1 MISSNTQIFA
11 VVGYPIDH
19 SLSPLMHN
27 ASMKSLNFDGIYLAL
42 NINPDDVVETLPMMN
57 KMGFKG
63 INLTIPHKEIVYS
76 HLEILDDSAKLFKSV
91 NTILFEDNKIKGFN
105 TDGYGF
111 LKALESSFGKNIDGD
126 KVFVLG
132 CGGAGRTVALQS
144 TKSKAKSIWL
154 ADIDEDKILK
164 LKDEIL
170 SLDPTMKVYYSLNL
184 DEQIDG
190 CKDSDLIIQ
199 ASPVGMKE
207 NEKSLF
213 PSDAF
218 NKNQRVFDLIYMY
231 PETSFMSKAKES
243 GASVAN
249 GLGMLLYQGEK
260 AFRIWTSFDANQD
273 VMMDVLSKKVYGLE
287 S

>member
-1 MISSNTQIFA
+1 MISSKTQIFA

-42 NINPDDVVETLPMMN
+42 NINPDDVVETLPVMK

-76 HLEILDDSAKLFKSV
+76 HLETLDESAKLFKSV
-91 NTILFEDNKIKGFN
+91 NTILFEDDEIKGFN

-111 LKALESSFGKNIDGD
+111 LKALGSSFGKEIDND
-126 KVFVLG
+126 KVFILG

-144 TKSKAKSIWL
+144 TKSKAESIWL
-154 ADIDEDKILK
+154 ADIDEEKILK

-170 SLDPTMKVYYSLNL
+170 SLDPTMKIDYSLNL

-190 CKDSDLIIQ
+190 CKDSNLIIQ

-213 PSDAF
+213 PSAAF
-218 NKNQRVFDLIYMY
+218 HNNQRVFDLIYMY
-231 PETSFMSKAKES
+231 PETSFMKNAKQS
-243 GASVAN
+243 GAEVAN

-260 AFRIWTSFDANQD
+260 AFRIWTNCEANQN
-273 VMMDVLSKKVYGLE
+273 VMMDVLSKKVYD
-287 S
+287 

>member
-1 MISSNTQIFA
+1 MISSKTQIFA

-27 ASMKSLNFDGIYLAL
+27 ASMNSLNFDGIYLAL
-42 NINPDDVVETLPMMN
+42 NINPDDVIETLPVMK

-76 HLEILDDSAKLFKSV
+76 HLETLDESAKLFKSV
-91 NTILFEDNKIKGFN
+91 NTILFEDDEIKGFN

-111 LKALESSFGKNIDGD
+111 LKALGSSFGKEIDND
-126 KVFVLG
+126 KVFILG

-144 TKSKAKSIWL
+144 TKSKAESIWL
-154 ADIDEDKILK
+154 ADIDEGKILK

-170 SLDPTMKVYYSLNL
+170 SLDPTMKIYYSLNL

-190 CKDSDLIIQ
+190 CKYSNLIIQ

-213 PSDAF
+213 PSSAF
-218 NKNQRVFDLIYMY
+218 NNNQRVFDLIYMY
-231 PETSFMSKAKES
+231 PETSFMKNAKQS
-243 GASVAN
+243 GAEVAN

-260 AFRIWTSFDANQD
+260 AFRIWTNCEANQD
-273 VMMDVLSKKVYGLE
+273 VMMDVLSKKVYD
-287 S
+287 

>member
-1 MISSNTQIFA
+1 MISSKTQIFA

-42 NINPDDVVETLPMMN
+42 NINPDDVVETLPVMK

-76 HLEILDDSAKLFKSV
+76 HLETLDESAKLFKSV
-91 NTILFEDNKIKGFN
+91 NTILFEDDEIKGFN

-111 LKALESSFGKNIDGD
+111 LKALESSFGKEIDND
-126 KVFVLG
+126 KVFILG

-144 TKSKAKSIWL
+144 TKSKAESIWL

-170 SLDPTMKVYYSLNL
+170 SLDPTMKIYYSLNL
-184 DEQIDG
+184 DDQIDG
-190 CKDSDLIIQ
+190 CKDSNLIIQ
-199 ASPVGMKE
+199 ASPVGMRE

-213 PSDAF
+213 PSSAF
-218 NKNQRVFDLIYMY
+218 NNNQRVFDLIYMY
-231 PETSFMSKAKES
+231 PETSFMKNAKQS
-243 GASVAN
+243 GAEAAN

-260 AFRIWTSFDANQD
+260 AFRIWTNCEANQD
-273 VMMDVLSKKVYGLE
+273 VMMDVLSKKVYD
-287 S
+287 

>member
-1 MISSNTQIFA
+1 MISSKTQIFA

-42 NINPDDVVETLPMMN
+42 NINPDDVVETLPVMK

-76 HLEILDDSAKLFKSV
+76 HLETLDESAKLFKSV
-91 NTILFEDNKIKGFN
+91 NTILFEDDKIKGFN

-111 LKALESSFGKNIDGD
+111 LKALGSSFGKEIDND
-126 KVFVLG
+126 KVFILG

-144 TKSKAKSIWL
+144 TKSKAESIWL

-170 SLDPTMKVYYSLNL
+170 SLDPTMKIYYSLNL

-190 CKDSDLIIQ
+190 CKDSNLIIQ

-213 PSDAF
+213 PSSAF
-218 NKNQRVFDLIYMY
+218 NNNQRVFDLIYMY
-231 PETSFMSKAKES
+231 PETSFMKNAKQS
-243 GASVAN
+243 GAEVAN

-260 AFRIWTSFDANQD
+260 AFRIWTNYEANQD
-273 VMMDVLSKKVYGLE
+273 VMMDVLSKKVYD
-287 S
+287 

>member
-1 MISSNTQIFA
+1 MISSKTQIFA

-42 NINPDDVVETLPMMN
+42 NINPDDVVETLPVMN

-76 HLEILDDSAKLFKSV
+76 HLETLDESAKLFKSV
-91 NTILFEDNKIKGFN
+91 NTILFEDDEIKGFN

-111 LKALESSFGKNIDGD
+111 LKALGSSFGKEIDND
-126 KVFVLG
+126 KVFILG

-144 TKSKAKSIWL
+144 TKSKAESIWL

-170 SLDPTMKVYYSLNL
+170 SLDPTMKIYYSLNL

-190 CKDSDLIIQ
+190 CKDSNLIIQ

-213 PSDAF
+213 PSSAF
-218 NKNQRVFDLIYMY
+218 NNNQRVFDLIYMY
-231 PETSFMSKAKES
+231 PETSFMKNAKQS
-243 GASVAN
+243 GAEVAN

-260 AFRIWTSFDANQD
+260 AFRIWTNCEANQD
-273 VMMDVLSKKVYGLE
+273 VMMDVLSKKVYD
-287 S
+287 